1 MIRVLQVVKAMERG
15 GLETYLMNVYRNID
29 RQKIQ
34 FDFLVH
40 RQKPGAYEEEIKKLG
55 GEIYRITSRRENY
68 KKNVREL
75 NDFFNT
81 HTQYQIVHMHESS
94 MSYIEP
100 LKIAHKHGVP
110 VTIMHSRNSYVTTGK
125 LSIILHYF
133 NRLFL
138 MKYITDFFAIS
149 DTAAIWMFGKKNFQT
164 NKVKLLK
171 NGIEVEKFRFSEEKR
186 QQLRDNMNIEKN
198 EIVIGHVGR
207 FSPQKNHIF
216 LIDVFEK
223 ICKVDN
229 NYKLL
234 LIGDGE
240 KKEQIR
246 GIIEKSSIKDKI
258 IIMDSTSLVNELYN
272 VMDIFA
278 LPSLFEGLGR
288 VLIEAQC
295 NGLKTITTRGKVP
308 NEVKM
313 IPTFEFVDLQIN
325 SWVNAILKSE
335 IKRVDNSS
343 GIIAAKGYDMKQIA
357 KQLELFYLDKC
368 TI

>member
-1 MIRVLQVVKAMERG
+1 MIRVLQVVKAMDRG

-34 FDFLVH
+34 FDFMVH
-40 RQKPGAYEEEIKKLG
+40 RKKPGAYEDEIKQLG
-55 GEIYRITSRRENY
+55 GEIYRITSRRDSY
-68 KKNVREL
+68 KKNIQEL
-75 NDFFNT
+75 NDFFSI
-81 HTQYQIVHMHESS
+81 HTQYKIIHMHESS

-138 MKYITDFFAIS
+138 IKYITDFFAIS
-149 DTAAIWMFGKKNFQT
+149 DTAAIWMFGKKNFKV

-171 NGIEVEKFRFSEEKR
+171 NGIEVERFKFSKEKR
-186 QQLRDNMNIEKN
+186 QQLRDHMNIGKN

-216 LIDVFEK
+216 LIRVFER
-223 ICKVDN
+223 ICEINN

-240 KKEQIR
+240 EKERIR
-246 GIIEKSSIKDKI
+246 GIIEKSPIKNKI
-258 IIMDSTSLVNELYN
+258 IIMDSTPFINELYN

-295 NGLKTITTRGKVP
+295 NGLKTIATKGKIP

-313 IPTFEFVDLQIN
+313 ISTFEFVDLQIS
-325 SWVNAILKSE
+325 SWVDTILKSE

-343 GIIAAKGYDMKQIA
+343 EIIAAKGYDMKQIA
-357 KQLELFYLDKC
+357 KQLELFYLKKC
-368 TI
+368 RI

>member
-34 FDFLVH
+34 FDFMVH
-40 RQKPGAYEEEIKKLG
+40 REKPGVYEKEIKQLG
-55 GEIYRITSRRENY
+55 GQIYRITSRRDNY
-68 KKNVREL
+68 KRNIQEL
-75 NDFFNT
+75 NDFFST
-81 HTQYQIVHMHESS
+81 HTYYKIIHMHESS

-100 LKIAHKHGVP
+100 LKIAHKHGIP
-110 VTIMHSRNSYVTTGK
+110 ITIMHSRNNYVTTGK
-125 LSIILHYF
+125 LSVILHYF
-133 NRLFL
+133 NRVLYL
-138 MKYITDFFAIS
+138 KYITDFFAIS
-149 DTAAIWMFGKKNFQT
+149 DKAAIWMFGKKNFRM

-171 NGIEVEKFRFSEEKR
+171 NGIEVERFKFSEEKR
-186 QQLRDNMNIEKN
+186 QQLRDHMNIGKN

-216 LIDVFEK
+216 LLRVFEK
-223 ICKVDN
+223 ICEISN

-240 KKEQIR
+240 EKERIK
-246 GIIEKSSIKDKI
+246 GIIERSSIKNKI
-258 IIMDSTSLVNELYN
+258 IIMDSTSAINELYN

-295 NGLKTITTRGKVP
+295 NGLKTIATKSKIP
-308 NEVKM
+308 NEVK
-313 IPTFEFVDLQIN
+313 IISTFEFVDLQVD
-325 SWVNAILKSE
+325 SWVEAILKSE

-343 GIIAAKGYDMKQIA
+343 EIVAAKGYDMKQIA
-357 KQLELFYLDKC
+357 KQLELFYLSKY